1 MYKVLIADD
10 EKIIRMGLRG
20 IVDWEALGYEI
31 AGEAATG
38 REVLSKML
46 ELRPDLVM
54 IDIRMPG
61 ITGLEALGM
70 ARNSG
75 FTGKAIILSGY
86 SDFEYAQEAI
96 DVNVV
101 SYLTKPVD
109 AEKLEKTLTEIRN
122 QLDQEHTDSRTR
134 DIYFKH
140 AREKLLKDIM
150 TGVIDLD
157 DFDEKK
163 DELGLETGP
172 YRVVLAEKYSV
183 HLEDPEYSF
192 SEMIRLSDT
201 ELRREK
207 SENAVSGND
216 TSLFEEIVDDDG
228 YATMLLKGKAAEEKL
243 KGALRRFDMEMPPEK
258 NSPLD
263 TIFLAIGPKVE
274 EAVSIPDSYEVASFY
289 MKNRFFCDKG
299 QHYVSPEHP
308 PYGVEVRDGE
318 IMDNEKYLVDDSMS
332 LETVRL
338 RLLGPYV
345 KMLTES
351 IQVFNRHKLAEGL
364 RNLQEQ
370 LYLTNLSVDQI
381 KDLLLD
387 IYLQVKEKVLVLYN
401 KADIPFKADSEAI
414 SYIKNAYYLYE
425 IITFISE
432 QSDMIITAIGGSS
445 RDSILDDVVFYIEHN
460 YAFNI
465 TLENLAPLFGY
476 NSSYLGKIFSKRMGV
491 NFNTYLD
498 KIRIEHSK
506 ELLLSGK
513 AQVYKVAEMVGYK
526 NVDYF
531 HIKFKKYVGISPAEF
546 RKRGKQ

>member
-20 IVDWEALGYEI
+20 ILDWEAYGFEI

-38 REVLSKML
+38 REVLTKML
-46 ELRPDLVM
+46 EIKPDLVL

-70 ARNSG
+70 ARNGG
-75 FTGKAIILSGY
+75 FNGKVIVLSGY
-86 SDFEYAQEAI
+86 SDFQYAQEAI

-109 AEKLEKTLTEIRN
+109 LPKLEKTLIEIKI
-122 QLDQEHTDSRTR
+122 QLDQENTDNRTR
-134 DIYFKH
+134 DLYFKH

-150 TGVIDLD
+150 TGDIDID
-157 DFDEKK
+157 DLEEKRN
-163 DELGLETGP
+163 ELGFEYGP
-172 YRVVLAEKYSV
+172 YRVVMAEKYS
-183 HLEDPEYSF
+183 LKQEDPEYSF
-192 SEMIRLSDT
+192 SEILRLS
-201 ELRREK
+201 ESRLRREK
-207 SENAVSGND
+207 KGKIEKSD
-216 TSLFEEIVDDDG
+216 TSFEEIIDDDG
-228 YATMLLKGKAAEEKL
+228 YVTILIKGKDAEDKL
-243 KGALRRFDMEMPPEK
+243 QEALVKFDMEMPPEK

-263 TIFLAIGPKVE
+263 SIFLAMGPKVE
-274 EAVSIPDSYEVASFY
+274 EAVSIPDSYEVASYY

-308 PYGVEVRDGE
+308 PYGVEIRYGE
-318 IMDNEKYLVDDSMS
+318 IMDDENYMVDDSMS
-332 LETVRL
+332 ADTVREK
-338 RLLGPYV
+338 LLEPYSN
-345 KMLTES
+345 LLIES

-370 LYLTNLSVDQI
+370 LYLTNLTVEQI

-387 IYLQVKEKVLVLYN
+387 IYLKVKEKVMVLYN
-401 KADIPFKADSEAI
+401 KAEIPFKADSETVA
-414 SYIKNAYYLYE
+414 YIRNAYYLYE

-432 QSDMIITAIGGSS
+432 QADMIITAIGGSS

-498 KIRIEHSK
+498 QIRIEHSK

-531 HIKFKKYVGISPAEF
+531 HIKFKKYVGISPAEY
-546 RKRGKQ
+546 RKRGK